1 MKLFHKK
8 RDEEEKQ
15 KINPSE
21 SMNQEKD
28 TTAGQTKEK
37 RKRLKI
43 SELFY
48 NNHFV
53 MVFSLVAALVLWF
66 IMSLTNTTERP
77 LEINDVPIEITLSPA
92 AQEDN
97 LKVFEQSDTTAT
109 VSVSGSSII
118 VNRLKAS
125 DMKAVATLYPT
136 SSSVASGGMMEYTLT
151 LDPRKVTNELTDYQ
165 MVSVNPKEVTVLV
178 DKYKET
184 VVPIEAVMQYGR
196 NDQYYYNTPSLSV
209 DSVTISGPESSV
221 DKVSRVTAEY
231 TTDEVLTS
239 TKVFTCNLTAYD
251 ENGQKIEDKYL
262 EYSTKQVDVT
272 VSVFPIEK
280 MDLKPGGVN
289 MPSQF
294 PTSRM
299 KTDPSS
305 IQVAGPEDAL
315 NNLTAISLE
324 PVDFSS
330 VNPNSTTFTRTV
342 SLPTGFLNI
351 QNIWDVEVSID
362 LDGYTQKT
370 LTLNSSNVVIKN
382 NRSGQSAEVLTE
394 KLSVQVVGPEA
405 QVSALTSEDLYAN
418 LDMSTQTDGSGT
430 VNMPVSIGFT
440 DAPGC
445 WAYGKYTVSVQVS
458 QE

>member
-1 MKLFHKK
+1 MKLFHKH
-8 RDEEEKQ
+8 REDENNREQEAPQQ
-15 KINPSE
+15 KKGLP
-21 SMNQEKD
+21 
-28 TTAGQTKEK
+28 
-37 RKRLKI
+37 KI

-53 MVFSLVAALVLWF
+53 MIFSLVTALVLWF

-109 VSVSGSSII
+109 VSVSGNSVI
-118 VNRLKAS
+118 VNQLKAS
-125 DMKAVATLYPT
+125 DMKAVATLYP
-136 SSSVASGGMMEYTLT
+136 SSAASASSGMKEYTLS

-165 MVSVNPKEVTVLV
+165 LVSVNPKEVTVLV

-184 VVPIEAVMQYGR
+184 VVPIETQLSYER
-196 NDQYYYNTPSLSV
+196 NDQYYYNTPSLSA

-221 DKVSRVTAEY
+221 DKVSRVMAEY
-231 TTDEVLTS
+231 STDEVLTS
-239 TKVFTCNLTAYD
+239 TKTVTCNLTAYD

-262 EYSTKQVDVT
+262 EYSIQQVDVT

-280 MDLKPGGVN
+280 MELEPGGIN
-289 MPSQF
+289 MPAEF
-294 PTSRM
+294 PASRM
-299 KTDPSS
+299 KAEPAS
-305 IQVAGPEDAL
+305 IQIAGPEDAL
-315 NNLTAISLE
+315 NNLTSVSLD

-330 VNPNSTTFTRTV
+330 VNPSSTTFTRTV

-351 QNIWDVEVSID
+351 QNIWDVEVTID
-362 LDGYTQKT
+362 LDGYIQKT
-370 LTLNSSNVVIKN
+370 LTLNSSNVVVKN
-382 NRSGQSAEVLTE
+382 NRSGQSVKVVTE
-394 KLSVQVVGPEA
+394 KISVQVVGPES
-405 QVSALTSEDLYAN
+405 QVSKLTSEDLYAN
-418 LDMSTQTDGSGT
+418 LDMSTQADSSGT
-430 VNMPVSIGFT
+430 VNMPVTISFT

-445 WAYGKYTVSVQVS
+445 WVYGKYTVSVQLG

>member
-1 MKLFHKK
+1 MKLFRKK
-8 RDEEEKQ
+8 KDGEEQ
-15 KINPSE
+15 
-21 SMNQEKD
+21 QEVKSPKKEVE
-28 TTAGQTKEK
+28 AGQAAEK
-37 RKRLKI
+37 RRRPKI

-92 AQEDN
+92 AQEEN

-136 SSSVASGGMMEYTLT
+136 SASTSSGGMMEYTLT
-151 LDPRKVTNELTDYQ
+151 LDPQKVTNELTDYQ
-165 MVSVNPKEVTVLV
+165 LVSVYPKQVTVLV

-184 VVPIEAVMQYGR
+184 VVPIETDVQYVR

-239 TKVFTCNLTAYD
+239 TKVFTCDLTAYD
-251 ENGQKIEDKYL
+251 ENGQKIDDKYL
-262 EYSTKQVDVT
+262 EYSVKQADVT
-272 VSVFPIEK
+272 ISVFPIEE
-280 MDLKPGGVN
+280 MDLEPGGIN

-294 PTSRM
+294 SSTRM
-299 KTDPSS
+299 KADPSS
-305 IQVAGPEDAL
+305 IRVAGPEDAL
-315 NNLTAISLE
+315 NNLTSLSLD
-324 PVDFSS
+324 PVDFSE
-330 VNPNSTTFTRTV
+330 VNLDNTTFTRTV

-351 QNIWDVEVSID
+351 QNIWDVEVAID
-362 LDGYTQKT
+362 LDGYTQKK
-370 LTLNSSNVVIKN
+370 LSLSSSNVVVKN
-382 NRSGQSAEVLTE
+382 KSSGQNAEVLT
-394 KLSVQVVGPEA
+394 KSLSVQVVGPEA
-405 QVSALTSEDLYAN
+405 QVSKLASEDLYAT
-418 LDMSTQTDGSGT
+418 LDMSTQTNGSGT
-430 VNMPVSIGFT
+430 MDMPVTISFT

-458 QE
+458 EE